1 MAIPNY
7 EKYAITRHAQEKLI
21 DRFNLAKSDVT
32 SWIKRFMTQAQFQE
46 TQPDNRQKWRKGDIV
61 MIIDTKQKTI
71 VTVFNKSADD
81 EIVGSSPLNPEL
93 ASGIKNYINEYVSK
107 KKRRLGLEVADSALK
122 LSEVSSKMKDQR
134 TNFRYSDALYLKLME
149 SFNEIENKVKKTNI
163 LIKEAETF
171 ADNKL
176 KN

>member
-7 EKYAITRHAQEKLI
+7 DKYEITSHAQEKLI
-21 DRFNLAKSDVT
+21 NRFNLAKSDGKP
-32 SWIKRFMTQAQFQE
+32 WIKRFMTQAQFQE
-46 TQPDNRQKWRKGDIV
+46 NQPDSRQKWRKADIV

-107 KKRRLGLEVADSALK
+107 KKRKLGLEIADQALK
-122 LSEVSSKMKDQR
+122 LSEVASKMKDQR
-134 TNFRYSDALYLKLME
+134 TNFSDKWA
-149 SFNEIENKVKKTNI
+149 
-163 LIKEAETF
+163 
-171 ADNKL
+171 
-176 KN
+176 